1 MYIVVSN
8 QHSKHYFPNNSSSH
22 FRVCLDQHIDFKN
35 VHECA
40 LVDFT
45 CTTTNFETPLQ
56 PIYIY
61 FNLISEQLIGG
72 SKNSL
77 VRYTTDRHG

>member
-8 QHSKHYFPNNSSSH
+8 QHSKQYFPNNSPSH
-22 FRVCLDQHIDFKN
+22 FRVCLDQYIDFKN
-35 VHECA
+35 AHECA

-45 CTTTNFETPLQ
+45 CTTANFEMPLQ

-72 SKNSL
+72 SRNSHA
-77 VRYTTDRHG
+77 RYTTVRCG

>member
-8 QHSKHYFPNNSSSH
+8 QHSKQYFPNNSPSH
-22 FRVCLDQHIDFKN
+22 FQVCLDQYTDFRN
-35 VHECA
+35 AHECA

-45 CTTTNFETPLQ
+45 YTTTNFETPLQ

-61 FNLISEQLIGG
+61 FNLISEKLIGG
-72 SKNSL
+72 SRNSL
-77 VRYTTDRHG
+77 VRYTTVRHG